1 MRLKAGTVALLTSV
15 AAVSCLIALEPA
27 AAGFFNFTPNPPPIP
42 EIDGPAGIAAIALLV
57 GVVAILYQ
65 KIRK

>member
-1 MRLKAGTVALLTSV
+1 MKSNFGAAAPLMGIALLAS
-15 AAVSCLIALEPA
+15 LIAPGQAL
-27 AAGFFNFTPNPPPIP
+27 AGFFYVPPPIP

>member
-1 MRLKAGTVALLTSV
+1 MKSNVGAAALVMGLALLASF
-15 AAVSCLIALEPA
+15 IAPDQAL
-27 AAGFFNFTPNPPPIP
+27 AGFFNVPPPVP
-42 EIDGPAGIAAIALLV
+42 EIDGPGAIAAVALLA